1 MKPGLSAPKF
11 RGNLTFWF
19 VPVLFLTQQL
29 ANVLMNTCSRGLLA
43 GICLLSLLVASLLDR
58 NGTHYREPRLHQT
71 SHGKPRIQSALPR
84 MSVAVEMNHRTMV
97 RLGLYAAQRS
107 TGLVS
112 QLPT

>member
-1 MKPGLSAPKF
+1 MTERNGM
-11 RGNLTFWF
+11 RY
-19 VPVLFLTQQL
+19 
-29 ANVLMNTCSRGLLA
+29 GLL
-43 GICLLSLLVASLLDR
+43 GLIVLSLLIALGLIVATQSSPTSEPAAPSATAAPVLESLAALDGR
-58 NGTHYREPRLHQT
+58 APARREPRLHQT